1 MDSRPPPADPPHD
14 ELIRDFGLAKA
25 TALNMSNMIGIGPFI
40 TMNLILGAMGGPQA
54 ILGWIVGVVLA
65 ICDGM
70 VWSELS
76 AAMPGSGGSYLYLR
90 ECFGRHRWG
99 RLMAFMFIWQFMLS
113 GPLEIASGAIGLS
126 KYATYPLVYFGWID
140 HERPKST
147 NDGAEPGS
155 VAGDAS
161 DADGPATHWW
171 TRKAVVERMI
181 AFGVSFL
188 AVALLYRRITAI
200 GRLTLI
206 LWLLMLGTVLF
217 MIVSGLL
224 HFDKSLI
231 LPFPDDAFRFDGK
244 FLFGLGTAMGI
255 AMYDYL
261 GYYDVCYIGDEVQH
275 PEKNIPRS
283 IMISVVAVAAI
294 YMTMNISFIGVI
306 PWREVGDTVATTFV
320 ERLYGPGAACLV
332 TIFVAITAF
341 ASIFAMFLGYSRIP
355 YAAARDGTFFAFF
368 DHLHPIQKFPD
379 RSLLIV
385 GLVTMLASLWTLE
398 DVINAI
404 LACRILVQFLG
415 QNAGLMHLRRTQPER
430 RMPFRMWLYP
440 IPCWIALAG
449 WGFIFGSKLVG
460 QRDLPFYKQ
469 ESLLGV
475 GVIALG
481 VVAFLLWSAR
491 ARQWPFGEGETPRH
505 AEKDR

>member
-1 MDSRPPPADPPHD
+1 MDRLPTSADPPHD

-76 AAMPGSGGSYLYLR
+76 AAMPGSGGTYLYLR
-90 ECFGRHRWG
+90 ECFGRERWG
-99 RLMAFMFIWQFMLS
+99 RFMAFMFIWQFMLS

-126 KYATYPLVYFGWID
+126 KYAAYPLVHFGWVD
-140 HERPKST
+140 GERPKD
-147 NDGAEPGS
+147 DGLGS
-155 VAGDAS
+155 DEESAAAIEAGIPEGWS
-161 DADGPATHWW
+161 N
-171 TRKAVVERMI
+171 KALVERVI
-181 AFGVSFL
+181 AFGVSAL

-200 GRLTLI
+200 GRLTLF
-206 LWLLMLGTVLF
+206 LWFAMLGTVLF
-217 MIVSGLL
+217 MIVSGLS
-224 HFDKSLI
+224 HFDKNLI
-231 LPFPDDAFRFDGK
+231 FPFPENAFHVDGK

-283 IMISVVAVAAI
+283 ILISVVAVAAI

-306 PWREVGDTVATTFV
+306 PWQEVGDTVATTFV
-320 ERLYGPGAACLV
+320 EKLYGPGAACLI
-332 TIFVAITAF
+332 TLFVALTAF

-355 YAAARDGTFFAFF
+355 YAAARDGTFFSYF

-379 RSLLIV
+379 RSLLVV
-385 GLVTMLASLWTLE
+385 GVVTMLASLWTLE

-415 QNAGLMHLRRTQPER
+415 QNAGLMYYRKTHPDRP
-430 RMPFRMWLYP
+430 MPFRMWLYP
-440 IPCWIALAG
+440 LPCWIAFAG
-449 WGFIFGSKLVG
+449 WSFIFGSKLVG
-460 QRDLPFYKQ
+460 QITNPWYKQ
-469 ESLLGV
+469 EALLGILV
-475 GVIALG
+475 MATGAGIFLG
-481 VVAFLLWSAR
+481 WSAR
-491 ARQWPFGEGETPRH
+491 ARRWPF
-505 AEKDR
+505 A

>member
-1 MDSRPPPADPPHD
+1 MDRQPTSADPPHD

-54 ILGWIVGVVLA
+54 ILGWIVGVLLA

-90 ECFGRHRWG
+90 ECFGRERWG
-99 RLMAFMFIWQFMLS
+99 RFMAFMFIWQFMLS

-126 KYATYPLVYFGWID
+126 KYAAYPLVHFGWVQG
-140 HERPKST
+140 ERPR
-147 NDGAEPGS
+147 EP
-155 VAGDAS
+155 VAGS
-161 DADGPATHWW
+161 DEESAAAVEAGVPEGW
-171 TRKAVVERMI
+171 TSKAIAERAI
-181 AFGVSFL
+181 AFGVSGL
-188 AVALLYRRITAI
+188 AVMLLYRRISAI
-200 GRLTLI
+200 GRLTLF
-206 LWLLMLGTVLF
+206 LWVAMLGTVLF
-217 MIVSGLL
+217 MIVSGLM
-224 HFDKSLI
+224 HFDKNLI
-231 LPFPDDAFRFDGK
+231 FPFPENAFHVDGK

-306 PWREVGDTVATTFV
+306 PWQQVGDTVATTFV
-320 ERLYGPGAACLV
+320 ERLYGPGAACLI
-332 TIFVAITAF
+332 TLFVALTAF

-355 YAAARDGTFFAFF
+355 YAAARDGTFFSFF
-368 DHLHPIQKFPD
+368 NHLHPIQKFPD
-379 RSLLIV
+379 RSLLVV
-385 GLVTMLASLWTLE
+385 GVITMLASLWTLE

-415 QNAGLMHLRRTQPER
+415 QNAGLMHYRRTHPER
-430 RMPFRMWLYP
+430 TMPFRMWLYP
-440 IPCWIALAG
+440 LPCWIAFAG
-449 WGFIFGSKLVG
+449 WSFIFGSKLIG
-460 QRDLPFYKQ
+460 QIANPWYKQ
-469 ESLLGV
+469 EALLGV
-475 GVIALG
+475 LVMATGAAI
-481 VVAFLLWSAR
+481 FLVWSAR
-491 ARQWPFGEGETPRH
+491 AGHWPFARER
-505 AEKDR
+505 A